1 MRRRRGVKTSYLNEV
16 VPGDRL
22 NICLTPFTD
31 LHAFGKEVILE
42 STSLNDL
49 SMYFYVRNY
58 GSEQVLN

>member
-1 MRRRRGVKTSYLNEV
+1 MNEV

-42 STSLNDL
+42 TTSLNDL
-49 SMYFYVRNY
+49 PMYFYVRNY